1 MDEKSDN
8 GSCELWVVSCE
19 LVEIPEI
26 GNKTDNPSGGE
37 DKEQRRVGAG
47 IGVAHQPFGIGVEP
61 VIPLGVTVDV
71 ESDAKNRMVGKNS
84 HRLPPGIEAGEN

>member
-1 MDEKSDN
+1 MC
-8 GSCELWVVSCE
+8 CEPIEV
-19 LVEIPEI
+19 PEI
-26 GNKTDNPSGGE
+26 ADEADEAGGGE